1 MKYGY
6 CWLCELTKKVKR
18 VNVDGK
24 MRWLCKKCEI
34 INSEINLVCN
44 LAIKE

>member
-1 MKYGY
+1 MKYGC

-34 INSEINLVCN
+34 INQEIK
-44 LAIKE
+44 KENQI